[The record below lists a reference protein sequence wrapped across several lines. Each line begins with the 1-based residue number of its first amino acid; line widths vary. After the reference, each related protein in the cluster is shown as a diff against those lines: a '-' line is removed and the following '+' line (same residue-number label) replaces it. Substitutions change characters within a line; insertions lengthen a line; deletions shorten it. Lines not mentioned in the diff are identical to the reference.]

1 MWGKGLSYIDTNTPL
16 DLQQPQELEVVY
28 PEIQKSFIESEA
40 GRMELT
46 RMLIKISH
54 EDSVYTKSEVSRLPV
69 GEFKIRVENERIR
82 LGRMVT
88 TRMRVGEMMTCT
100 STPSHTP

>member
-1 MWGKGLSYIDTNTPL
+1 VWGKGLSYIDTNTPL

>member
-1 MWGKGLSYIDTNTPL
+1 
-16 DLQQPQELEVVY
+16 
-28 PEIQKSFIESEA
+28 
-40 GRMELT
+40 MELT